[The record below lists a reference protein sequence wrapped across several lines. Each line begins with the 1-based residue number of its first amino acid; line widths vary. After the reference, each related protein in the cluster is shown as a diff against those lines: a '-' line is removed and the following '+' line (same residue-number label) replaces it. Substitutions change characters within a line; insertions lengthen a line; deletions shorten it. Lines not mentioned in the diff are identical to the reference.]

1 MRRIIKGRPRG
12 GWGLPRGDAG
22 LECRQQGAEQED
34 AWAVLA
40 AIKGSPQL
48 RPPACQPFPVLPQVV
63 TKMEGHLEGA
73 LCSSPPLC

>member
-1 MRRIIKGRPRG
+1 M
-12 GWGLPRGDAG
+12 
-22 LECRQQGAEQED
+22 
-34 AWAVLA
+34 LA

>member
-22 LECRQQGAEQED
+22 LECRQQGA
-34 AWAVLA
+34 VLA

-48 RPPACQPFPVLPQVV
+48 KPPACQPFPVLPQVV